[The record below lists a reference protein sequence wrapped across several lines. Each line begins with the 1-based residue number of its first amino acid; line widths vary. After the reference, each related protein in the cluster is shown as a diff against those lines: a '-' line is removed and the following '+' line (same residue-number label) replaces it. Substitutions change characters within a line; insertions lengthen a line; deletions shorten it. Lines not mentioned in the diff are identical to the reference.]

1 VELKETF
8 YKTKITIAMLY
19 EMLKEEDIINH
30 RKISYINT
38 QENNYNRHIKDYFLK
53 VENVSK
59 LMYDDIYRFREE
71 LRQKNKN

>member
-1 VELKETF
+1 
-8 YKTKITIAMLY
+8 MLY

>member
-1 VELKETF
+1 MELKETF

>member
-1 VELKETF
+1 MELKETF

-53 VENVSK
+53 VENV
-59 LMYDDIYRFREE
+59 
-71 LRQKNKN
+71 